1 MFVIVSVVLGRELLR
16 CRDRLVRL
24 ESRLN
29 GRPMIGADDL
39 RAAALEWVYATGMG
53 GARGLVPAGSACGS
67 PRGRERAG
75 DRAEL
80 REQSEALAEL
90 RALYRARRRIELEL
104 GELEQE
110 DRDPDAE
117 ALIRIEELL
126 LGGCSLRTIPPRVAQ
141 ALRDRRREDFERLLD
156 RCAPILAGSGGDSA
170 AT

>member
-1 MFVIVSVVLGRELLR
+1 
-16 CRDRLVRL
+16 
-24 ESRLN
+24 
-29 GRPMIGADDL
+29 MIGADDP
-39 RAAALEWVYATGMG
+39 RAAALEWVYATGMEELE
-53 GARGLVPAGSACGS
+53 ASCRRIGLRIA
-67 PRGRERAG
+67 RGRERAG

-104 GELEQE
+104 GALEPE

-126 LGGCSLRTIPPRVAQ
+126 LAGCSLRTIPLESRE

-170 AT
+170 TT